1 LAKRGTAAAL
11 IGVGGAGLAWAAL
24 SKNISKESD
33 DWPERPVNPTVSV
46 IVPALNEAG
55 SIDWVLENLPPGI
68 DELVLVDGLSTDY
81 TEAIVQRLHP
91 GAVVVH
97 QHNKGKG
104 SALRAGFAAA
114 SKDIIVMIDA
124 DGSTD
129 PREIPRFIDALKAGA
144 DFAKGSRHMHG
155 GGSVDFTPLRRIG
168 NMGFVAL
175 SNVLYGHQFTDL
187 LYGYAAFWR
196 SDLPALKLTAVGFE
210 VETQLILNA
219 AKAGMRITEVPSI
232 ELERRAGASHLHTW
246 SDGLRCLRT
255 MIREHPL
262 LGNPSDAAAD
272 MSLIQV
278 LKPGS
283 TSPSWRP
290 AGADRRSGFDR
301 RKAETV
307 EVLAEF
313 GERRS
318 GVERRQEVDLPVT
331 VFIVRALEDRR
342 KLSRQESGY
351 TGPERRSGTDR
362 RQQPDPLRRNGKANR
377 RTG

>member
-1 LAKRGTAAAL
+1 MKKRGPAVV
-11 IGVGGAGLAWAAL
+11 IGGLAGTGVAWWLL
-24 SKNISKESD
+24 SKNISQERS
-33 DWPERPVNPTVSV
+33 DWPQRPADPTISV

-81 TEAIVQRLHP
+81 TEAIVQHLHP

-129 PREIPRFIDALKAGA
+129 PREIPLFIAALKGGA
-144 DFAKGSRHMHG
+144 DFAKGSRHMPG
-155 GGSVDFTPLRRIG
+155 GGSVDFTPLRRVG

-175 SNVLYGHQFTDL
+175 SNVLYGHRFTDL

-196 SDLPALKLTAVGFE
+196 TDLPALKLTAVGFE

-232 ELERRAGASHLHTW
+232 ELERRAGVSHLNTW

-262 LGNPSDAAAD
+262 LGHPGDVGTD
-272 MSLIQV
+272 VSLIQV
-278 LKPGS
+278 NKPS
-283 TSPSWRP
+283 HDSPSWRP

-301 RKAETV
+301 RTAEHAEVTV
-307 EVLAEF
+307 EM

-318 GVERRQEVDLPVT
+318 GVERRKPLESPVS

-342 KLSRQESGY
+342 KLSREQSGY

-362 RQQPDPLRRNGKANR
+362 REQPDPLRRDGKKH
-377 RTG
+377 